1 MPETATSHIFQIG
14 PGYRIE
20 VEKARRSHLH
30 TSLEAAGATAWL
42 WCLDCERAFQLGEA
56 RRTERGIACAYA
68 NCKGESLDFWSW
80 NAYRA
85 FVGAAPEAPEAARRY
100 PLAA

>member
-1 MPETATSHIFQIG
+1 MAAAPISHIFQIG

-20 VEKARRSHLH
+20 VEKARRSRLH
-30 TSLEAAGATAWL
+30 SSLEAAGATAWL

-56 RRTERGIACAYA
+56 RRTDRGVACAYA
-68 NCKGESLDFWSW
+68 DCEGESLDFWFW

-85 FVGAAPEAPEAARRY
+85 FVGAGPGAPQAARRY